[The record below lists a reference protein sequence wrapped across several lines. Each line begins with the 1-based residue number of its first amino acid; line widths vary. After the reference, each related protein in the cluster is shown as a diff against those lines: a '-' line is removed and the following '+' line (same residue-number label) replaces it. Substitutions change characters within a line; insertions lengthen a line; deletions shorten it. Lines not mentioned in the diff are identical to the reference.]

1 MIPKGKAKTAIC
13 LVGLADFSELCG
25 MEINEIQDEIIDTF
39 ELFDD
44 WEEKYEYIIDLG
56 KKLPPMDDAHKTDD
70 NIIKGCQS
78 VVWLSASFRN
88 GKVYYE
94 ADSQAIIVK
103 GLVSMLLKVLSGHSP
118 KDILNADLYFIA
130 KTGLTSHLAQTRSN
144 GLASM
149 VKQMKTYALAFHAME
164 S

>member
-1 MIPKGKAKTAIC
+1 MT
-13 LVGLADFSELCG
+13 
-25 MEINEIQDEIIDTF
+25 INELQDDFIETF

-56 KKLPPMDDAHKTDD
+56 KKLPDLDEQYKTDD

-78 VVWLSASFRN
+78 VVWLHADFKD
-88 GKVYYE
+88 GKVFFE
-94 ADSQAIIVK
+94 GDSQAIIVK
-103 GLVSMLLKVLSGHSP
+103 GLVSMLLKVLSGHTP
-118 KDILNADLYFIA
+118 DEILDADLYFIN

-149 VKQMKTYALAFHAME
+149 VKQMKTYALAYKTLQE
-164 S
+164 R